1 MLEDA
6 DEDEDMDMEE
16 GEEDEVGSGSDGDT
30 SSRSSR
36 PTSPILEQGFL
47 GKRRRRAFPRLEMQT
62 RGVKLPDY
70 ATQMKM
76 RQVKKKF
83 EMREGSSSASS
94 CKEELLERKEQM
106 KRSRRGDYPDTT
118 SGLEPAS
125 VTSDPLDWTVHDV
138 EQYVASQPAICHH
151 AVRLREQ
158 EVDGRAFLLL
168 NLPTLVQH
176 LGLPHSSAVALAQH
190 ICRVKLAH
198 FLYFY
203 SESQNDEA

>member
-1 MLEDA
+1 MEDA
-6 DEDEDMDMEE
+6 DEEDDIELEE

-36 PTSPILEQGFL
+36 PTSPLLEHGF
-47 GKRRRRAFPRLEMQT
+47 GSKRRRRVIPRLEMQT

-70 ATQMKM
+70 ATQMKI

-94 CKEELLERKEQM
+94 CKEELFDRKEQT
-106 KRSRRGDYPDTT
+106 KRNRRSDYPDTT

-158 EVDGRAFLLL
+158 EIDGRAFLLL

-203 SESQNDEA
+203 NETQNEET